1 MHTEAWRELVAT
13 QAVLDESCS
22 ARDDGGVILSQFA
35 MRYESLPIEP
45 IQYYLHPARRARKR
59 HISM

>member
-1 MHTEAWRELVAT
+1 MAT